1 MAETLLF
8 NITGLVLS
16 KLSSLALDQIA
27 ISWDTKTELKK
38 LENTLSTIRA
48 VLLDANEQ
56 QATNN
61 EVRDWLEKLQDVVY
75 DVDDL
80 LDDLSTHLLLRR
92 LKFQTNLLQKV
103 LIFFSCSNSIAFRLK
118 IGYEVK
124 QIRERL
130 DEIASNKRNFH
141 FIEQIGSTLIA
152 NKVREQSHSF
162 VRASDIIGRDNDKEV
177 IVELLLSSTDNHDN
191 VSVIP
196 IVGLGGLGKTTLV
209 KLVYNDERVVKNF
222 DLRMWV
228 CVSEDFNL
236 KQIIEKVVR
245 SATGESCGH
254 LDMDQMQARLRDVL
268 DAQKYLLVLDDV
280 WNDDCNKW
288 MELRDLLI
296 NGTSGSKI
304 VVTTRSKTV
313 ATITG
318 TVNSTYNLRGLSDD
332 DCFSLFLKCAFRG
345 EGNCHPNLVEI
356 GREIVNKCSGVP
368 LAVKTLGNL
377 LYMKNE
383 ERDWLRIRDN
393 DIWEMEQ
400 KENDIL
406 PILRLSYDQMPS
418 YLKQCFTYCSIF
430 PKGNEIPREEFI
442 NIWIAQGF
450 IELPKAN
457 RQLEDIGNQY
467 FNELLSRFC
476 FQDVVEAFDGEI
488 LACKIH
494 NLVHELAQSV
504 AGTEFSYVKFHTKAI
519 TERVR
524 HVLFQ
529 EEDFSGK
536 ELPEFLLQARN
547 MRSFSYTFKVGSIGK
562 SFVETITLNFRHM
575 RVLVLISLEL
585 EELPSS
591 IGKLKQLRYLNLSR
605 NCNIR
610 ALPSSLCGL
619 VNLQTLNLINCEQLQ
634 GLPRDSGKLV
644 NLKTLYLTSKQ
655 RFLPDKCLQGLNSLQ
670 CLLLYKCDRLTLLP
684 EGMHHLTALRVLRIY
699 ECPRLASLPSSIKY
713 LTALE
718 KLWIWDCQE
727 LTLLEGEGM
736 EGLTSL
742 QSLLLMGLP
751 KLITLPEGLK
761 ETAAS
766 NLQYLRIA
774 NCPSLTALPE
784 WLQNFTSLLRLYI
797 EDCTNLSYLPEGVHH
812 LSAKV
817 HINGC
822 PQLNGGN

>member
-8 NITGLVLS
+8 NIIGLVLS

-27 ISWDTKTELKK
+27 ISWDTKIELKK
-38 LENTLSTIRA
+38 LENTLSTIRD

-80 LDDLSTHLLLRR
+80 LDDLSTHLLLRK
-92 LKFQTNLLQKV
+92 LKFQTNLLQ
-103 LIFFSCSNSIAFRLK
+103 
-118 IGYEVK
+118 
-124 QIRERL
+124 
-130 DEIASNKRNFH
+130 
-141 FIEQIGSTLIA
+141 
-152 NKVREQSHSF
+152 
-162 VRASDIIGRDNDKEV
+162 
-177 IVELLLSSTDNHDN
+177 
-191 VSVIP
+191 
-196 IVGLGGLGKTTLV
+196 
-209 KLVYNDERVVKNF
+209 
-222 DLRMWV
+222 
-228 CVSEDFNL
+228 
-236 KQIIEKVVR
+236 
-245 SATGESCGH
+245 
-254 LDMDQMQARLRDVL
+254 
-268 DAQKYLLVLDDV
+268 
-280 WNDDCNKW
+280 
-288 MELRDLLI
+288 
-296 NGTSGSKI
+296 
-304 VVTTRSKTV
+304 
-313 ATITG
+313 
-318 TVNSTYNLRGLSDD
+318 
-332 DCFSLFLKCAFRG
+332 
-345 EGNCHPNLVEI
+345 
-356 GREIVNKCSGVP
+356 
-368 LAVKTLGNL
+368 
-377 LYMKNE
+377 
-383 ERDWLRIRDN
+383 
-393 DIWEMEQ
+393 
-400 KENDIL
+400 
-406 PILRLSYDQMPS
+406 
-418 YLKQCFTYCSIF
+418 
-430 PKGNEIPREEFI
+430 
-442 NIWIAQGF
+442 
-450 IELPKAN
+450 
-457 RQLEDIGNQY
+457 
-467 FNELLSRFC
+467 
-476 FQDVVEAFDGEI
+476 
-488 LACKIH
+488 
-494 NLVHELAQSV
+494 
-504 AGTEFSYVKFHTKAI
+504 KFHTKAI

-547 MRSFSYTFKVGSIGK
+547 MRSFSYSFKVGSIGK
-562 SFVETITLNFRHM
+562 YFVETIALNFRHM

-585 EELPSS
+585 EEMPSS

-644 NLKTLYLTSKQ
+644 NLKRALPSSLCGLVNLQTLNLINCEQLQGLPRDSGKLVNLKTLYLTSKQ
-655 RFLPDKCLQGLNSLQ
+655 RFLPDKCLHGLNSLQ
-670 CLLLYKCDRLTLLP
+670 CLLLYKCDRLALLP

-751 KLITLPEGLK
+751 KLITLPEGLE

-784 WLQNFTSLLRLYI
+784 WLQNFTALLRLYI
-797 EDCTNLSYLPEGVHH
+797 EDCPNLSYLPEGVHH

-817 HINGC
+817 HINVF

>member
-61 EVRDWLEKLQDVVY
+61 EVRDWLEKIQDVVY

-80 LDDLSTHLLLRR
+80 LDDLSTHHLLRK
-92 LKFQTNLLQKV
+92 LKFQTNLLQ
-103 LIFFSCSNSIAFRLK
+103 
-118 IGYEVK
+118 
-124 QIRERL
+124 
-130 DEIASNKRNFH
+130 
-141 FIEQIGSTLIA
+141 
-152 NKVREQSHSF
+152 
-162 VRASDIIGRDNDKEV
+162 
-177 IVELLLSSTDNHDN
+177 
-191 VSVIP
+191 
-196 IVGLGGLGKTTLV
+196 
-209 KLVYNDERVVKNF
+209 
-222 DLRMWV
+222 
-228 CVSEDFNL
+228 
-236 KQIIEKVVR
+236 
-245 SATGESCGH
+245 
-254 LDMDQMQARLRDVL
+254 
-268 DAQKYLLVLDDV
+268 
-280 WNDDCNKW
+280 
-288 MELRDLLI
+288 
-296 NGTSGSKI
+296 
-304 VVTTRSKTV
+304 
-313 ATITG
+313 
-318 TVNSTYNLRGLSDD
+318 
-332 DCFSLFLKCAFRG
+332 
-345 EGNCHPNLVEI
+345 
-356 GREIVNKCSGVP
+356 
-368 LAVKTLGNL
+368 
-377 LYMKNE
+377 
-383 ERDWLRIRDN
+383 
-393 DIWEMEQ
+393 
-400 KENDIL
+400 
-406 PILRLSYDQMPS
+406 
-418 YLKQCFTYCSIF
+418 
-430 PKGNEIPREEFI
+430 
-442 NIWIAQGF
+442 
-450 IELPKAN
+450 
-457 RQLEDIGNQY
+457 
-467 FNELLSRFC
+467 
-476 FQDVVEAFDGEI
+476 
-488 LACKIH
+488 
-494 NLVHELAQSV
+494 
-504 AGTEFSYVKFHTKAI
+504 KFHTKAI

-547 MRSFSYTFKVGSIGK
+547 MRSFSYSFKVGSIGK

-718 KLWIWDCQE
+718 KLWIWDCEE
-727 LTLLEGEGM
+727 LILLEGEGM

-784 WLQNFTSLLRLYI
+784 WLQNFTALLRLYI
-797 EDCTNLSYLPEGVHH
+797 EDCPNLSYLPGVHH